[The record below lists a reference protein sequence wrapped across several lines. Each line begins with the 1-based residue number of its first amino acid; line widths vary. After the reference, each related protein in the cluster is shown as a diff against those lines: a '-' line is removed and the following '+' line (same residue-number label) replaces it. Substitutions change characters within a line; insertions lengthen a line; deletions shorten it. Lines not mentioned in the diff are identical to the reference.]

1 MHFVRTSKRLSILAF
16 VFSLSSCGPPAEEIA
31 EVTVAVTEELESA
44 VTVALQETET
54 SKPSQTSNPTETQT
68 VTHTATATH
77 TATETQR
84 PASNCQDL
92 FPDAVE
98 IPAEDYILNLEE
110 SWFSVRENDTYS
122 YVAPSGSTARN
133 GPFATWF
140 YEMAVEDVSTVKPER
155 FDSLSKVGSMNLGD
169 NDITWQEY
177 LDYAQATCDAYT
189 GVGSIR
195 SLQIALEQFLRVQND
210 WSGHASHWEAF
221 EYIDT
226 GPNVIESPS
235 PPGLE
240 HYTKYISGGGVII
253 VGGAAVPDEAL
264 LAARE
269 SVVYM
274 TSARPEFRE
283 ILKRNKARIS
293 LFGPEGNASVL
304 PEYPDS
310 NEPGGFAMG
319 MTDTS
324 MTANAAW
331 LCYPGNWD
339 TGGNVVIHEMVHNI
353 NHIVFEEINEIYF
366 YERIYDLAL
375 DAINRDILVIG
386 EQHLDD
392 GGQQDM
398 SHLVGEYWA
407 VSVEGYIMDRPG
419 FKRSHDTRDWIREN
433 DPNLYELITR
443 YFPTEEWT
451 YCPGVEEQKHLF
463 GPEHPYSQP

>member
-1 MHFVRTSKRLSILAF
+1 MRRLTELAVLTF
-16 VFSLSSCGPPAEEIA
+16 LINLTACVPPTEEI
-31 EVTVAVTEELESA
+31 TVAATEELERSVA
-44 VTVALQETET
+44 VAL
-54 SKPSQTSNPTETQT
+54 NETQITEPSPT
-68 VTHTATATH
+68 VKHS
-77 TATETQR
+77 ATETQR

-98 IPAEDYILNLEE
+98 IPTEDYILDLEK
-110 SWFSVRENDTYS
+110 SWLSVRENDTYS

-189 GVGSIR
+189 GLGSKR
-195 SLQIALEQFLRVQND
+195 SLQIALEKFLRVQTD
-210 WSGHASHWEAF
+210 WGGHASHWEAF

-226 GPNVIESPS
+226 GTNVIESPS

-274 TSARPEFRE
+274 TSARPEFRD
-283 ILKRNKARIS
+283 ILKRNDARIS
-293 LFGPEGNASVL
+293 LFGPQGYASVL

-319 MTDTS
+319 MTDVS
-324 MTANAAW
+324 MTANPGW

-339 TGGNVVIHEMVHNI
+339 IGGDPVIHEMVHTI
-353 NHIVFEEINEIYF
+353 NHVVFEEINETYF
-366 YERIYDLAL
+366 YERIYELAL
-375 DAINRDILVIG
+375 DAIDRDIFVVG
-386 EQHLDD
+386 EQHIED
-392 GGQQDM
+392 GSSQDI
-398 SHLVGEYWA
+398 SHIVGEYWA
-407 VSVEGYIMDRPG
+407 ISVEGYIMDRPG

-443 YFPTEEWT
+443 YFPTEDWEF
-451 YCPGVEEQKHLF
+451 CPGVEDQDLF
-463 GPEHPYSQP
+463 GPDHPYSQP

>member
-1 MHFVRTSKRLSILAF
+1 MIRFR
-16 VFSLSSCGPPAEEIA
+16 IA
-31 EVTVAVTEELESA
+31 IIINMLLVLGGAC
-44 VTVALQETET
+44 
-54 SKPSQTSNPTETQT
+54 N
-68 VTHTATATH
+68 TATNSDSADIVSDE
-77 TATETQR
+77 ASDVVETDASISSSSVVRNDVPGDMVPQH
-84 PASNCQDL
+84 PALNCQDVFL
-92 FPDAVE
+92 HAVE
-98 IPAEDYILNLEE
+98 ISAQNYLNNLEE
-110 SWFSVRENDTYS
+110 SWFSVRNNEKYS
-122 YVAPSGSTARN
+122 YVDPSGGVARN

-140 YEMAVEDVSTVKPER
+140 YEMAMEDVSTTMPER
-155 FDSLSKVGSMNLGD
+155 FDSLEWAD
-169 NDITWQEY
+169 NMIMWQDY

-195 SLQIALEQFLRVQND
+195 SLRIALEKLLHQTD

-269 SVVYM
+269 AVVFM
-274 TSARPEFRE
+274 TSARLEFRD
-283 ILKRNKARIS
+283 ILQRNEVRIS
-293 LFGPEGNASVL
+293 LFGPEGDTSVL
-304 PEYPDS
+304 PEYQDE

-319 MTDTS
+319 MTDAS

-339 TGGNVVIHEMVHNI
+339 SGGNTVIHELTHTI
-353 NHIVFEEINEIYF
+353 NHVVFEEINELIF
-366 YERIYDLAL
+366 YEQIYELAL
-375 DAINRDILVIG
+375 DAINNGVFIPG
-386 EQHLDD
+386 EQYLED
-392 GGQQDM
+392 GKQADISNHM
-398 SHLVGEYWA
+398 GEYWA
-407 VSVEGYIMDRPG
+407 NAVEGYLMNRPG
-419 FKRSHDTRDWIREN
+419 FKKSHDTRDWIRTN

-451 YCPGVEEQKHLF
+451 YCPGVEDQKHLF